1 MSAITVAACADFY
14 GIPCAEVFGPS
25 KARAIVKV
33 RAAIAYILR
42 TRDEVSYPQI
52 SKRLGR
58 TDHTTA
64 IHLVRRAT
72 DWLEEDETFAEL
84 VEHHLTLPKHCA
96 APPPTARQRE
106 RQQSLLDWK
115 PPPAQSANVA
125 AFRAKLNALKPVP
138 KKEMP
143 EQERLQYYGGNS
155 VRVDQNGRD
164 KAELSQE
171 RNWRRGSAALLAAI
185 NASKQQVAA

>member
-84 VEHHLTLPKHCA
+84 VEHHLALPKHCA

-143 EQERLQYYGGNS
+143 EQERLQYDGGNS
-155 VRVDQNGRD
+155 VRVDLNGRD

-171 RNWRRGSAALLAAI
+171 RNWRRGSASLLAAI
-185 NASKQQVAA
+185 NAAKQQVAA